1 MLHEVAHLL
10 CVTLVAKSGVE
21 FSRQLIHIVA
31 DVVNLSMDCVGGAM
45 AGDSSGRDSTSVSS
59 ADSAAEISGS
69 LSARTLGR
77 RPMTRANTSR
87 RAKRRLWI
95 FTFV

>member
-59 ADSAAEISGS
+59 ADSAVLGS

-77 RPMTRANTSR
+77 SPMTSANTNR

-95 FTFV
+95 FIFV